1 MARPLLWLLPGESE
15 EEVVDEG
22 GELVADQDPVLV
34 DQVVGGDVGV
44 GPAESLL
51 QRVPLEGRNHVMLCQ
66 TQEVNGGG
74 QVKTETLI
82 PMERCCSFQGGP
94 ATSWKHRRPKSRE
107 TSGKVPPPPPPPPPS
122 RQDEPPHDRRCYITT
137 RKLCSPLCV
146 SMETRYVAAPGGC
159 DDQIRGDSQLWPGRR
174 PPPRRGGWTQRC
186 CLRSGIR
193 TAELE
198 PARNNPA
205 ECSASLPGCF

>member
-1 MARPLLWLLPGESE
+1 MGGVARPLLWLLPGESE

-51 QRVPLEGRNHVMLCQ
+51 QRVPLEGGNHVMLCQTCQ

-74 QVKTETLI
+74 QAKTEALI
-82 PMERCCSFQGGP
+82 RMERRRSFQGGP
-94 ATSWKHRRPKSRE
+94 ATSWKHRRAVITANIGKSA
-107 TSGKVPPPPPPPPPS
+107 PLPLPPS
-122 RQDEPPHDRRCYITT
+122 RQDGPPRDRRCYITA

-146 SMETRYVAAPGGC
+146 SMETRYVAAPGGAVMTRSEATASC
-159 DDQIRGDSQLWPGRR
+159 A
-174 PPPRRGGWTQRC
+174 PPPPTTT
-186 CLRSGIR
+186 
-193 TAELE
+193 TARWVDTTL
-198 PARNNPA
+198 P
-205 ECSASLPGCF
+205 SAVWD

>member
-1 MARPLLWLLPGESE
+1 MAQPLLWLLPGESE

-66 TQEVNGGG
+66 TCQTQEVNGGG

-82 PMERCCSFQGGP
+82 RMEGCCGFQGGP

-107 TSGKVPPPPPPPPPS
+107 TSGKAPPPL
-122 RQDEPPHDRRCYITT
+122 H
-137 RKLCSPLCV
+137 SPLPPADRTSRHV
-146 SMETRYVAAPGGC
+146 TADVT
-159 DDQIRGDSQLWPGRR
+159 SQHAN
-174 PPPRRGGWTQRC
+174 
-186 CLRSGIR
+186 S
-193 TAELE
+193 
-198 PARNNPA
+198 
-205 ECSASLPGCF
+205 SLHSVFPWRHVM